1 MIAPLAS
8 LLFLGA
14 LWMVVK
20 VALDMLAH
28 DGSKMLAALRGQSLM
43 ALPPQV
49 TRSISVRYQPR
60 AGSVHRPVH
69 VQPEWRAAA

>member
-14 LWMVVK
+14 LWIVVK

-28 DGSKMLAALRGQSLM
+28 DGSKMLAALKGQSLM
-43 ALPPQV
+43 AQPPRI
-49 TRSISVRYQPR
+49 TRAISVRYQPR